1 MASGIGSRLLTLAML
16 ATARGL
22 AAAEPMMV
30 ELRLGARGGPDPAP
44 LALAQ
49 RTAGALLF
57 AAGIDFAEAHV
68 RPLGELADR
77 VAPFGPNRFVVASRD
92 GRWVLAAHI
101 DRWDRDIMVID
112 NFR

>member
-1 MASGIGSRLLTLAML
+1 
-16 ATARGL
+16 
-22 AAAEPMMV
+22 MV
-30 ELRLGARGGPDPAP
+30 ELQPGAHGGLDPAS

-49 RTAGALLF
+49 RTAGALLS
-57 AAGIDFAEAHV
+57 ASGIDFAEARV

-77 VAPFGPNRFVVASRD
+77 VAPFGLYRFVVASRD